1 MFNWVGLPNSI
12 KHNLLDCIQLCSI
25 ERYWFGN
32 RTHSKFDVWFCWI
45 AKLNQTQSTG
55 WIWLRLISP
64 CLIDYTRMCISSTL
78 GNSRKYP
85 YPTTA
90 SFIVLTPALPLEILE
105 CVTSPSPQNSIIVNP
120 LPFGISAFFGSTF
133 LTWQRLYEQRTWI
146 YASSMLW
153 SDGARWQALL
163 FSNKKHLPRVTGL
176 CKLLFKSEFG
186 YKYKHHSW

>member
-1 MFNWVGLPNSI
+1 M
-12 KHNLLDCIQLCSI
+12 DCIQLCSI

-120 LPFGISAFFGSTF
+120 PTLRNFCFFWKYIFDLATPIWTKNMNLCLLNVVIWRRQVTSFTLQQQKTPTACDRAVQTPF
-133 LTWQRLYEQRTWI
+133 
-146 YASSMLW
+146 
-153 SDGARWQALL
+153 
-163 FSNKKHLPRVTGL
+163 
-176 CKLLFKSEFG
+176 
-186 YKYKHHSW
+186 